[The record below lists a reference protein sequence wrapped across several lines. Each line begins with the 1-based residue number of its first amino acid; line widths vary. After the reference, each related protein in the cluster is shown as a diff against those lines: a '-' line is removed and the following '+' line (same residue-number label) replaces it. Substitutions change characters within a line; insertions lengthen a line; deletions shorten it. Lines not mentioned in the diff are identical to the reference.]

1 MKKFTALLLCAVML
15 LLGVTAQAK
24 FGYTITKSYLN
35 DNAGTGFSE
44 VTGNEVDNS
53 LWIMFDFDDSSI
65 FIIGTNSAGKQESTL
80 WYDLDATT
88 FVLALGNILT
98 AWGTL
103 EDALDSGYSLMVVLT
118 IDEDPIFVDTEEKA
132 EAILEIINN

>member
-65 FIIGTNSAGKQESTL
+65 FIIRN
-80 WYDLDATT
+80 
-88 FVLALGNILT
+88 
-98 AWGTL
+98 
-103 EDALDSGYSLMVVLT
+103 
-118 IDEDPIFVDTEEKA
+118 
-132 EAILEIINN
+132 